1 MIKRLF
7 FFVIIF
13 CMAITCLVYNI
24 KFCVL
29 YCNENGMIRN
39 NENNIISEG
48 GFNGVYIYLDK
59 DDYVDLKNRRTMF
72 HRVLYTN
79 DSLIVNEF
87 IQHSKF
93 SPLGGDI
100 CTCTSFIYFT
110 RNDTIQEEYGCCFS
124 SKGIGIQSSKLGYL
138 EDTSDTT
145 LKLIER
151 FEDKIGFLN
160 IEFHYHL
167 YYRYS

>member
-110 RNDTIQEEYGCCFS
+110 RNDTIQEEYGCCVS
-124 SKGIGIQSSKLGYL
+124 SKGIGIQSSRLGYL

-151 FEDKIGFLN
+151 FEDKIGIVFK
-160 IEFHYHL
+160 Y
-167 YYRYS
+167 